1 VPAANED
8 AIQSAHLLVEAMRN
22 VRLILERR
30 ERAIIQSLEIEEP
43 PYAYGAGDHVAALRN
58 ARIDENR
65 EELDEALYLLKER
78 RRQSRVASF
87 RAALDHGLSVDELS
101 EIWRI
106 SPKLASD
113 YANEARTGTGN
124 AEHFTW

>member
-1 VPAANED
+1 VGAANDD
-8 AIQSAHLLVEAMRN
+8 AIRSAQLLVEAMRN
-22 VRLILERR
+22 VRLLLEQR
-30 ERAIIQSLEIEEP
+30 EMAIIQSLEIEEP
-43 PYAYGAGDHVAALRN
+43 PYAYGDGDPVATLRN

-65 EELDEALYLLKER
+65 EELDEALYVLKER

-113 YANEARTGTGN
+113 YANEARTGTGS
-124 AEHFTW
+124 AEGFSW